1 MRKSMHKSGI
11 IPLLFITI
19 VVSTFTFSLNNNIAV
34 ADAAPTV
41 VAPPLIST
49 IPNTELDFEEIKC
62 LALNAY
68 FEAGIEGYAGK
79 LAVSN
84 VVINRVKSS
93 NFPDNICAVVQQGKY
108 HASGMPKRNLCQ
120 FSWWCD
126 GKSDKPYEGA
136 VWETSK
142 MIAIDIYS
150 QYLSKTLLDITDGSM
165 YYHADYVTPYWASGM
180 KRVVQIDTHIFYK

>member
-19 VVSTFTFSLNNNIAV
+19 VGSICTFSLNNNVAV
-34 ADAAPTV
+34 ADAAPEEV
-41 VAPPLIST
+41 IEPLISS
-49 IPNTELDFEEIKC
+49 IPNTEFDFEEIKC
-62 LALNAY
+62 LALNVY

-84 VVINRVKSS
+84 VVLNRVKSPS
-93 NFPDNICAVVQQGKY
+93 FPNNICGVVQQGKY
-108 HASGMPKRNLCQ
+108 HASGMPKRNQCQ

-126 GKSDKPYEGA
+126 GKSDTPYQGA
-136 VWETSK
+136 VWENSK
-142 MIAIDIYS
+142 VIAIDIYS
-150 QYLSKTLLDITDGSM
+150 QHLSKTVLDITDGSM